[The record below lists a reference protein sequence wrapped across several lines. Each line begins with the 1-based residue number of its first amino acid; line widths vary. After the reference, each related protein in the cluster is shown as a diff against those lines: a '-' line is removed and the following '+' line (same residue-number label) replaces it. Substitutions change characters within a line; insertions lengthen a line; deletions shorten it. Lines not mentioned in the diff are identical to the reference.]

1 MQTANATT
9 CFPMFATP
17 GLAADVLAELPPQAE
32 MSSAIAITEPANE
45 VARRRQHLRSLALV
59 VDDDEAVCM

>member
-1 MQTANATT
+1 
-9 CFPMFATP
+9 MFATP